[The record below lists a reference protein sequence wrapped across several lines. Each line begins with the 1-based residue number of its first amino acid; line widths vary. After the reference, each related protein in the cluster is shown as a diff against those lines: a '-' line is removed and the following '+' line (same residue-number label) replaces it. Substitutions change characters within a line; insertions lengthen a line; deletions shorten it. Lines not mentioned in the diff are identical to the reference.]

1 MRITLNNTEI
11 FASTGGRDFDPKE
24 DFKQAL
30 RTAGKVAS
38 ANGGAA

>member
-1 MRITLNNTEI
+1 VGLEDIKDLK
-11 FASTGGRDFDPKE
+11 D